1 MQKTIGRYSVSLFIL
16 AVSVLFLC
24 GNSCKESIG
33 IVESKPQPAQ
43 GTPSPTP
50 TPPPL
55 VEVESFDVETPQPNS
70 TYAASNDVA
79 KFLIE
84 RDKTSPLEE
93 KVASNLKSTPPI
105 GVMEIP
111 LGSNRGPEVDAYL
124 KFCNVPPPAW
134 WCAAFVSYQI
144 HDAAKSLSIKPRWP
158 KFAMCV
164 DIFNWGTKHDL
175 VTDTPFVPSV
185 MLIPGDESK
194 GERKYKHTGF
204 VVAYDPQSGIIPT
217 VEGNSNNNG
226 SSNGIGVFSLRRR
239 LKPGMKFVK
248 IV

>member
-1 MQKTIGRYSVSLFIL
+1 T
-16 AVSVLFLC
+16 
-24 GNSCKESIG
+24 SCKERIG
-33 IVESKPQPAQ
+33 MVESKEQPAQ
-43 GTPSPTP
+43 VTPTPTP

-93 KVASNLKSTPPI
+93 KVAINLKSTPPV

-124 KFCNVPPPAW
+124 KFCNVAPPAW
-134 WCAAFVSYQI
+134 WCAAFVTYQI

-164 DIFNWGTKHDL
+164 DIFNWGTKHGL
-175 VTDTPFVPSV
+175 VT
-185 MLIPGDESK
+185 
-194 GERKYKHTGF
+194 
-204 VVAYDPQSGIIPT
+204 
-217 VEGNSNNNG
+217 
-226 SSNGIGVFSLRRR
+226 
-239 LKPGMKFVK
+239 
-248 IV
+248 